1 MNMKINASSLKDK
14 AFVDDIIGKGQELV
28 DKADAIEK
36 EYTAKVLKQISE

>member
-1 MNMKINASSLKDK
+1 MLSLNDK
-14 AFVDDIIGKGQELV
+14 EFVNDIIAKGQALV